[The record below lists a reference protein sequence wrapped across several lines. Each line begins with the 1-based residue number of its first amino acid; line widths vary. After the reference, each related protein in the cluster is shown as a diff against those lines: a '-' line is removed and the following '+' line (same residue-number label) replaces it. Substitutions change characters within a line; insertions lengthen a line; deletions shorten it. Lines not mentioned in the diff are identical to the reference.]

1 MVPQLIKAE
10 LMPNLR
16 LKLTF
21 SNNEIRFLGTRRSK
35 DFINENNILKNML
48 VAWGA
53 SLSSLA
59 GPEQKLE
66 INKDGS
72 LTVERH
78 TLSAEELY
86 RLSVANLSE
95 LPL

>member
-1 MVPQLIKAE
+1 
-10 LMPNLR
+10 
-16 LKLTF
+16 
-21 SNNEIRFLGTRRSK
+21 
-35 DFINENNILKNML
+35 ML

-95 LPL
+95 LTL